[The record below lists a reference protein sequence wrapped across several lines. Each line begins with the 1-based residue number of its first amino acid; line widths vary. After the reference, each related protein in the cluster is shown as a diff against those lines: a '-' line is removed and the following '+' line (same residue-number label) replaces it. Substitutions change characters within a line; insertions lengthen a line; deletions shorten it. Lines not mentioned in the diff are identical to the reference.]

1 MTEGKLWGGRFGGG
15 PSDAMFTLS
24 KSTQFDWRLALH
36 DIAGSRAHAKAL
48 LAAGLLAP
56 EEAAAMDEGL
66 AELARRVAA
75 SEFLPGTDD
84 EDVHGALE
92 RGLKEVVGP
101 ELGGRLRAGR
111 SRNDQIATL
120 IRSYLRTELR
130 AIALAV
136 DEVCEALASQS
147 DAYMGAV
154 MPGRTHLQSAQ
165 PVLLSHHLLAHAWP
179 LTRDM
184 ERLRD
189 LDVRLSVSPYG
200 SAALAGTSLGLDP
213 QLVARELGFTGSV
226 PNSIDGTAARDL
238 VAEATWVLAQV
249 AIDLSRLSEDVILW
263 CTAEFGF
270 AKLDDAWSTGSS
282 IMPQKKN
289 PDVAELARG
298 KAGRL
303 IGNLTG
309 LLATLKGLPLAYNRD
324 LQEDKEPVFDGIDQL
339 HVLLPAVA
347 GMVGTLTFDRE
358 RMAEVAP
365 MGFSLATDVADHLV
379 RRRVPFAVAH
389 EVAGETVRYCE
400 SRGLTLQDLQASD
413 LGEISEHLDDGVLA
427 VLTVEGSV
435 AARDGRGG
443 TAPVRVAEQLTE
455 LRAKQAE
462 LRGWAQE
469 SPKAG

>member
-1 MTEGKLWGGRFGGG
+1 MTEGRLWGGRFGGG
-15 PSDAMFTLS
+15 PSEAMFELS
-24 KSTQFDWRLALH
+24 KSTHFDWRLALH
-36 DIAGSRAHAKAL
+36 DVAGSRAHARAL
-48 LAAGLLAP
+48 LDAGLLGP
-56 EEAAAMDEGL
+56 DEAEAMDAGL

-75 SEFLPGTDD
+75 GEFLPAEDD

-92 RGLKEVVGP
+92 RGLKDVVGA

-130 AIALAV
+130 SIALAV
-136 DEVCEALASQS
+136 DEVLTALASQA
-147 DAYMGAV
+147 DEYMGAV

-179 LTRDM
+179 LVRDI

-189 LDVRLSVSPYG
+189 LDARLSVSPYG

-213 QLVARELGFTGSV
+213 QLVARELGFSSSV
-226 PNSIDGTAARDL
+226 PNSIDGTASRDL
-238 VAEATWVLAQV
+238 VAEATWVLAQL

-298 KAGRL
+298 KSGRL

-324 LQEDKEPVFDGIDQL
+324 LQEDKEPVFDSIDQL

-347 GMVGTLTFDRE
+347 GMVGTLTFDRR

-379 RRRVPFAVAH
+379 RQRVPFAVAH
-389 EVAGETVRYCE
+389 EVAGEAVRYCE
-400 SRGLTLQDLQASD
+400 SRGITLQDLQPDD
-413 LGEISEHLDDGVLA
+413 LPRISEHLDPAVLD
-427 VLTVEGSV
+427 VLTVDGSV

-443 TAPVRVAEQLTE
+443 TAPVRVIEQLEE
-455 LRAKQAE
+455 LRERQSS
-462 LRGWAQE
+462 LRDWA
-469 SPKAG
+469 SAGT